1 MAFEFYAEHELSKWP
16 EYHATL
22 HELRDEHG
30 QQMMVIHMDVD
41 HLRFSPSV
49 MKRIKAE
56 FAALRECTD
65 VPIFAFETSPND
77 HKFARFLAHVGLE
90 PFMRGLCA
98 DGRSCRCFVSKKK
111 NNNEHDQHQ
120 DHRPDLSAVGGSTA
134 VSSAGVPGS
143 L

>member
-1 MAFEFYAEHELSKWP
+1 MGFEFFTEHEVSKWH
-16 EYHATL
+16 EYHAKL

-30 QQMMVIHMDVD
+30 NQMMVIHMDVD
-41 HLRFSPSV
+41 HLRFSPGV
-49 MKRIKAE
+49 LKRIKAE

-65 VPIFAFETSPND
+65 VPIFAFETEPDD
-77 HKFARFLAHVGLE
+77 HKFARFLSHVGLE
-90 PFMRGLCA
+90 PFMRVLCA

-111 NNNEHDQHQ
+111 IKNEHDQHQ
-120 DHRPDLSAVGGSTA
+120 DHRPEHSAMGCSAA